1 MNPSSLDWSIQSALS
16 SLFPPFEATAPTV
29 LSQLFRTIEERYHG
43 DALQCLLNFLIPAKH
58 ILESVQQAACAAY
71 SDVLFQCEGWPLCLR
86 DRVVI
91 QLASI
96 NPLLLRPGDFYLQV
110 EPFGEQSA
118 RIVLK
123 SLLVQED
130 LLGQENLV
138 LQAGCRV
145 LECPSIEETP
155 IPETSYPSIFTES
168 WLREINEGRHGNP
181 LCQCVLSSDK
191 GVVKV
196 PWTEVANPEFLDR
209 PKSNIWTETKPCS
222 TATIRVRDLNAE
234 ISEIESQVVVDFLP
248 LEMETRIVPAIDGM
262 ALSVQLVESGSR
274 LVKVDQGHTI
284 SSFAGKPV
292 GWVSPNTWDSRQTQ
306 ELEGEYVDLLEF
318 NKEKETLVPHKIAM
332 PMKPLGFKLV
342 RTAQP
347 SSKCNASICS
357 EDCNPNKQ
365 SSEITKHDPDSKCR
379 YRQSYMAAL
388 RNPVNF
394 ERASMLPCLD
404 ETRTDAGE
412 TEPSC
417 EGYGV
422 GLRLQP
428 SSCMFGQTPNQAD
441 RNPMQSFENS
451 AQQKQSPKNSTQPSQ
466 NVPHDRKSRENAESL
481 DQHMTHLITGMVQAR
496 HPHKSF
502 LTGQQDLSQTV
513 LGTKAVPD
521 KRHHCLNN
529 AIRQDSFHMRISGQ
543 KHAKTQ
549 HLPKM
554 GLRALPDHGGHRQD
568 ANLCLQG
575 FTPIQHSQNQPTHIT
590 EQTPPLFQP
599 QISQNPFKN
608 ENRLLDYNVFCD
620 DRHCGRGPGS
630 PVQVIKGKSRS
641 KSRSSSSV
649 SETAKQCLQS
659 NKPTNRSHSDVFPEI
674 IPMLPAIQGIKHTA
688 NLVSPKLNRPQ
699 EARKVSLSGKA
710 GAPVVNGVEL
720 QKLHHCDQP
729 LTGQSEN
736 GVQGTFL
743 SQDPTIKSLLQLG
756 IICLPGGRDRAGR
769 AVVEVYGGR
778 NGWIS
783 PQVSP
788 LELCRLLLYLH
799 SIPRSEVRE
808 LGLTVV
814 IDSRRCPLTSV
825 FYKSLLMVQEQALHA
840 VHTILML
847 VDKDANPR
855 PEKHPGLQIDVVTSL
870 KALHKTVDG
879 HQLTS
884 DLSGSFPYSHEDWLQ
899 FHQKLSLFQIDLQAA
914 SSLLQTA
921 IRRLDVK
928 KTDTAKDVQSCIQEQ
943 RSSMKMVLED
953 TRLVALQR
961 EGGAILARMRR
972 EESRFAQSEDF
983 RDSLESV
990 TCLYNQVE
998 ESVHMLV
1005 MKSNQ
1010 SLQHLEHVLLLRETQ
1025 DSLHTIQKWCDAEE
1039 RLWQKDKDDAEK
1051 TLQKIQQRLQDT
1063 QTILRQ
1069 AKENK
1074 ERGMLLIKDVERK
1087 SKGTHY
1093 PETDAFGCYTTGFK
1107 TRMTGFLLK
1116 AEERKSELQT
1126 SVDLYRFCEEAS
1138 SLVKECMEYLDHMK
1152 SSNSPMRACWS
1163 SLQAFEERF
1172 QHFSPKHFQ
1181 DRSAALL
1188 ERLPD
1193 GIWMWNAVQTQCR
1206 DIRQRLS
1213 EILQAS
1219 HTHKDSRDEARLNL
1233 VSGQTQN
1240 RSAGQADNE
1249 TLTYLQSEGS
1259 EFEPVMTSSMREE
1272 SASHIQQSVQC
1283 TNQKTSHLHEPKDM
1297 LHNPSMQNESASH
1310 IQQSVQCTNQK
1321 TSHLHE
1327 TEDMLHNASMHKK
1340 NASHIQQSVQ
1350 CTKHLHEYK
1359 DNVHNPLDVQKEST
1373 PHFKGSVQCTELN
1386 ASHLNETKDILH
1398 HPLNVHEESASHS
1411 KESVQCTNPKT
1422 SHLHETKD
1430 ILHNASMHKKYASH
1444 FQPSIQCTDQ
1454 KTSHLHEPKDKL
1466 HNAPS
1471 MHEESASHIQQ
1482 SVQCKDQKTNHS
1494 HETNNILH
1502 NPSMQKESA
1511 SHIQQSVQCT
1521 NQKTSHLPE
1530 PKDKLHNAPS
1540 MQNESASHVQQS
1552 VQCKDQKTNHSHET
1566 NNILHNASLKN
1577 ESASHIQQS
1586 VQCTNQKTSHLPE
1599 TKNMLHNPSM
1609 QNESASHIQQFVQ
1622 CTNQK
1627 TSHLHEPKDIIHNA
1641 SMHKKNASHVQQYV
1655 QCTNQKTSHLHE
1667 PEDKLHN
1674 APSMHEESASHIQ
1687 QSVQCTNQKTSH
1699 LHEPEA
1705 KSHNP
1710 SDTRLKKH
1718 HHKNSHSDG
1727 DLSKSGQIRK
1737 FDHTAHY
1744 KVFIRSQSAE
1754 SCLRGYCYNIP
1765 VCKTDTETSTASC
1778 VGTSWEGL
1786 SPELNQHDSFC
1797 SSASGFSQCDVN
1809 EKFSSDCRS
1818 SNGSG
1823 SVSGCSDNAFK
1834 KQEETI
1840 CRPDCTMENCSTALK
1855 LQRIMQELLQTEQ
1868 EYVRALTYVVENYM
1882 PELER
1887 PDVPQDLRGQRGL
1900 IFGNLEKLRDFHQH
1914 HFIQE
1919 LELCLEEPFS
1929 VGRCFLKHKE
1939 SFGLYALYS
1948 KNKPRSENLLIQHG
1962 KDFFKQKQ
1970 QQLKDALD
1978 LSSYLLKPVQ
1988 RISKYSLLLQ
1998 DLLRECE
2005 CVTNAELQRTEIHTA
2020 LNIIQFQL
2028 RHGNNLLAM
2037 DDIHGCDVNLKEQGQ
2052 LIRQDE
2058 FLLTFRKKKC
2068 YRHIFLFQDLILFSK
2083 TRKTDVG
2090 NDTYVYKQSFKTS
2103 DIGMTHNSGDSGL
2116 CFEIWFR
2123 RRKTQD
2129 TYVLQAA
2136 SREVKES
2143 WTRDLERILWEQA
2156 IHNREI
2162 RMQERVFMGI
2172 GHKPFMDIKPSE
2184 MAISDRAINC
2194 VLTGRGGVSVF
2205 RLNSIGSAS
2214 GTSSSGSQSSCSSGW
2229 GSLSPVVPVGGDD
2242 VRYVQ
2247 GTSGILEEDDLDQ
2260 ESGNHSTL
2268 VASSES
2274 SGESVSCFSTSAHSC
2289 SSVIGGDCEHS
2300 LSELRR
2306 QHKQDHLKTTNQT
2319 RGQTCANVQSPIGKS
2334 TEV

>member
-71 SDVLFQCEGWPLCLR
+71 SDVLFQCEGWPLCLS

-91 QLASI
+91 QLAAI

-130 LLGQENLV
+130 LLGQENLI
-138 LQAGCRV
+138 LQAGSRV
-145 LECPSIEETP
+145 LECPTIEETP
-155 IPETSYPSIFTES
+155 ILETSYPCIFTES
-168 WLREINEGRHGNP
+168 WLREINEGRQGNR
-181 LCQCVLSSDK
+181 LSRCVLSSDK

-209 PKSNIWTETKPCS
+209 PKSNVWPDSKPCS
-222 TATIRVRDLNAE
+222 TATIRVRDLNTE
-234 ISEIESQVVVDFLP
+234 ISDIESKVVVDFLP
-248 LEMETRIVPAIDGM
+248 LEMETRIVPAIDGL

-274 LVKVDQGHTI
+274 LVKVNQAHTI

-318 NKEKETLVPHKIAM
+318 NKEKETLVPNKIAM

-347 SSKCNASICS
+347 SSKSNVSICGV
-357 EDCNPNKQ
+357 DCNPNKQ
-365 SSEITKHDPDSKCR
+365 PSEIMQHDPDSKCR

-404 ETRTDAGE
+404 ETRTDAGKA
-412 TEPSC
+412 EPSC

-466 NVPHDRKSRENAESL
+466 NVPHDRKSRENADSP
-481 DQHMTHLITGMVQAR
+481 DQHMTQLITSMVQAR
-496 HPHKSF
+496 QHHKSF
-502 LTGQQDLSQTV
+502 LTGQPDLPQTV
-513 LGTKAVPD
+513 LGTKALPD
-521 KRHHCLNN
+521 KRHPCLNN

-554 GLRALPDHGGHRQD
+554 GLRALPDHGGHRHD

-575 FTPIQHSQNQPTHIT
+575 FSPIQHSQNQPTHIT
-590 EQTPPLFQP
+590 EQTPQP
-599 QISQNPFKN
+599 QISQNPFRN
-608 ENRLLDYNVFCD
+608 ENSLLDCNVFCD

-641 KSRSSSSV
+641 KSRSSLSV
-649 SETAKQCLQS
+649 SETARQCLQS
-659 NKPTNRSHSDVFPEI
+659 NKPTNRSHSDVYPEI
-674 IPMLPAIQGIKHTA
+674 IPMLPAIHGIKHTA
-688 NLVSPKLNRPQ
+688 DLVSPKLNRPQ
-699 EARKVSLSGKA
+699 EARKEVSLSGKA

-720 QKLHHCDQP
+720 QKLQHSDQP
-729 LTGQSEN
+729 TTGQSVTEI
-736 GVQGTFL
+736 QGIYI

-814 IDSRRCPLTSV
+814 IDSRKCPLTSV

-899 FHQKLSLFQIDLQAA
+899 FHQKLSLFQIELEAA
-914 SSLLQTA
+914 SSLLHTA

-928 KTDTAKDVQSCIQEQ
+928 RTDTAKDVQSCIQEQ

-972 EESRFAQSEDF
+972 EESRFAHSEDF

-990 TCLYNQVE
+990 TCLYDQVE
-998 ESVHMLV
+998 ESVHTLV

-1063 QTILRQ
+1063 QTLLRQ

-1093 PETDAFGCYTTGFK
+1093 PETDAFRCYTTGFK

-1116 AEERKSELQT
+1116 AEERKSDLQT

-1152 SSNSPMRACWS
+1152 SSNSPMSVCWS
-1163 SLQAFEERF
+1163 SLHAFEQRF
-1172 QHFSPKHFQ
+1172 QHFSPQHFQ

-1213 EILQAS
+1213 EILQAA
-1219 HTHKDSRDEARLNL
+1219 HTHKDSQDEAQLNP

-1240 RSAGQADNE
+1240 RAAEQGDNE
-1249 TLTYLQSEGS
+1249 TLTYLQSAEGS
-1259 EFEPVMTSSMREE
+1259 KFEQVMTSSVHEQ
-1272 SASHIQQSVQC
+1272 SASRIQQSVECTEQETRHLHETKDKLHNASSMHNESTSHAQQSVQC
-1283 TNQKTSHLHEPKDM
+1283 TVQKASMLQETNNTSRNPSMHKDSASHIQESVQCTDQNTSHLHEPQAI
-1297 LHNPSMQNESASH
+1297 S
-1310 IQQSVQCTNQK
+1310 
-1321 TSHLHE
+1321 
-1327 TEDMLHNASMHKK
+1327 
-1340 NASHIQQSVQ
+1340 
-1350 CTKHLHEYK
+1350 
-1359 DNVHNPLDVQKEST
+1359 
-1373 PHFKGSVQCTELN
+1373 
-1386 ASHLNETKDILH
+1386 H
-1398 HPLNVHEESASHS
+1398 HPSDRKL
-1411 KESVQCTNPKT
+1411 KE
-1422 SHLHETKD
+1422 
-1430 ILHNASMHKKYASH
+1430 
-1444 FQPSIQCTDQ
+1444 
-1454 KTSHLHEPKDKL
+1454 
-1466 HNAPS
+1466 
-1471 MHEESASHIQQ
+1471 
-1482 SVQCKDQKTNHS
+1482 
-1494 HETNNILH
+1494 
-1502 NPSMQKESA
+1502 
-1511 SHIQQSVQCT
+1511 
-1521 NQKTSHLPE
+1521 
-1530 PKDKLHNAPS
+1530 
-1540 MQNESASHVQQS
+1540 
-1552 VQCKDQKTNHSHET
+1552 
-1566 NNILHNASLKN
+1566 
-1577 ESASHIQQS
+1577 
-1586 VQCTNQKTSHLPE
+1586 
-1599 TKNMLHNPSM
+1599 
-1609 QNESASHIQQFVQ
+1609 
-1622 CTNQK
+1622 
-1627 TSHLHEPKDIIHNA
+1627 
-1641 SMHKKNASHVQQYV
+1641 
-1655 QCTNQKTSHLHE
+1655 
-1667 PEDKLHN
+1667 
-1674 APSMHEESASHIQ
+1674 
-1687 QSVQCTNQKTSH
+1687 
-1699 LHEPEA
+1699 
-1705 KSHNP
+1705 
-1710 SDTRLKKH
+1710 H
-1718 HHKNSHSDG
+1718 HHKHSHSDD
-1727 DLSKSGQIRK
+1727 DLRKSGRIHK
-1737 FDHTAHY
+1737 FGQTAHY

-1754 SCLRGYCYNIP
+1754 SCLRGYRYNIP
-1765 VCKTDTETSTASC
+1765 LCKTDAAASC
-1778 VGTSWEGL
+1778 VGASLEGL
-1786 SPELNQHDSFC
+1786 SSELNQHDSFC
-1797 SSASGFSQCDVN
+1797 SSASGFSQKC
-1809 EKFSSDCRS
+1809 SSDCGS
-1818 SNGSG
+1818 EDHGSG
-1823 SVSGCSDNAFK
+1823 VRCSDNAFT
-1834 KQEETI
+1834 KQEESVCKPECI
-1840 CRPDCTMENCSTALK
+1840 LENTSTALK

-1868 EYVRALTYVVENYM
+1868 EYVRALAYVVENYM

-1919 LELCLEEPFS
+1919 LELCLEKPFS

-1970 QQLKDALD
+1970 QLLKDALD

-2037 DDIHGCDVNLKEQGQ
+2037 DDIYGCDVNLKEQGQ

-2090 NDTYVYKQSFKTS
+2090 NDTYIYKQSFKTS

-2194 VLTGRGGVSVF
+2194 VLTGRGGVSVL

-2229 GSLSPVVPVGGDD
+2229 GSPSTSAVCPVGGDD
-2242 VRYVQ
+2242 VRYIQ
-2247 GTSGILEEDDLDQ
+2247 ETSGILEEDDLDQ

-2289 SSVIGGDCEHS
+2289 SSVIGGDCEHTP
-2300 LSELRR
+2300 SELGK

-2319 RGQTCANVQSPIGKS
+2319 RDQSGSKVQSSIGKS